1 MLKLDISN
9 ISLLV
14 HSAKCKADIF
24 YYPFDRH
31 SRSWDLLSGY
41 TCSVQA
47 VVVEALSY
55 VYALHQDTNKEWTFE
70 NMKRM
75 NTILVG
81 SFNVSSVVLTATFKR
96 KPSFLILNILTSVI
110 GLGLLNPIVFA
121 LVGREGVVICHNIAD
136 PGLLPEHDS

>member
-14 HSAKCKADIF
+14 HCGKCKADIF
-24 YYPFDRH
+24 YYPFDRQ
-31 SRSWDLLSGY
+31 SCSWDLLSGY
-41 TCSVQA
+41 SVQA

-55 VYALHQDTNKEWTFE
+55 EYALHQDTNKEWTFE

-96 KPSFLILNILTSVI
+96 KPSFLILNILTPVI